1 MPLYESDRTG
11 LTGAVCKQ
19 IPQSKRKR
27 KGETLMRNKSP
38 LGFVRGFLRQWQ
50 KELSQHQAKRGA
62 KLSHY

>member
-19 IPQSKRKR
+19 VPRSKRKS
-27 KGETLMRNKSP
+27 ETLMRNKSP
-38 LGFVRGFLRQWQ
+38 LGFVRGFPRQWQ
-50 KELSQHQAKRGA
+50 KELSEHQAKRGA